1 MKKEYLKSG
10 LIFIVLVS
18 LGVLAAVMLYFA
30 KYFHADYFMP
40 GVVIGGIQVEG
51 STVEEAESLLN
62 KELERVYKL
71 PVVFYHGEYEEVTT
85 LHKLCQPVN
94 VHGVVTSAWMDE
106 KSRSWHEKITNLDG
120 SRKIVYP
127 VKLEYRP
134 EQVSSLVEKWN
145 RNWGV
150 PFRDSSLEVDAQRGL
165 IVVPGSVGLKVNTEK
180 TFKPLPQDLKEFSG
194 QLRIP
199 VVMTEEHPQVDEET
213 LSNMGEISSY
223 TTAFNAGEINRSHN
237 LQMAANGING
247 SVVAPQEVFSFN
259 QKVGKRTLEKGYR
272 DAMVIVG
279 GKFEPGLGGG
289 VCQVS
294 STLYNACLLAGL
306 DIVERSNHA
315 LAIAYVPLGQDAT
328 VVYGLQDFKF
338 RNNTGYPVYLRAVTG
353 GGRLTINV
361 YGKLTARQNIKV
373 SHVVDQTI
381 PFKTITELDPQLQ
394 PGEQKVEHA
403 GSPGYVVRSFRTYYD
418 VSGNVIKRQQL
429 ARDTYR
435 PLNKV
440 VKQGPEANTKPN
452 PSPPVIPDPG
462 TLPPD
467 PEKGTEVPPMV
478 PGDIP
483 DTSNQVNS
491 LNRNINKPEGF

>member
-10 LIFIVLVS
+10 LIFIGLVS

-30 KYFHADYFMP
+30 EYFHADTFMP
-40 GVVIGGIQVEG
+40 GVVIGGVRVEG
-51 STVEEAESLLN
+51 YTVAEAESLLN
-62 KELERVYKL
+62 EELERVYKL
-71 PVVFYHGEYEEVTT
+71 PVIFHYGDYEEVTT

-94 VHGVVTSAWMDE
+94 VQGVVTAAWMDE
-106 KSRSWHEKITNLDG
+106 KSRSWRDKITNLDG
-120 SRKIVYP
+120 SRRIFYP

-134 EQVSSLVEKWN
+134 EQTSSLAEKWN
-145 RNWGV
+145 RDWGV
-150 PFRDSSLEVDAQRGL
+150 PFRDSSLEVNPRRGL
-165 IVVPGSVGLKVNTEK
+165 VVVPGRVGLKVNIEE
-180 TFKPLPQDLKEFSG
+180 TFKPLPQDLYELSE

-199 VVMTEEHPQVDEET
+199 IIMEEEHPQVDEET
-213 LSNMGEISSY
+213 LSNMGEISSF

-247 SVVAPQEVFSFN
+247 SVIAPQEVFSFN

-272 DAMVIVG
+272 DAMIIVG

-315 LAIAYVPLGQDAT
+315 LAVAYVPLGQDAT

-338 RNNTGYPVYLRAVTG
+338 RNNTGYPIYLRAVTG

-361 YGKLTARQNIKV
+361 YGKLTAKQNIKV
-373 SHVVDQTI
+373 SHVVDQTLA
-381 PFKTITELDPQLQ
+381 FRTITELDPQLQ
-394 PGEQKVEHA
+394 PGEQRVEHA

-418 VSGNVIKRQQL
+418 AFGNVLKRQQL

-440 VKQGPEANTKPN
+440 IKQGPDANTGPN
-452 PSPPVIPDPG
+452 PDPPVNPDPG
-462 TLPPD
+462 ILPID
-467 PEKGTEVPPMV
+467 PGNGEEIPPMV
-478 PGDIP
+478 PGDTP
-483 DTSNQVNS
+483 NTNNQVNGS
-491 LNRNINKPEGF
+491 NLNTNKPEGL